1 MAKKPAA
8 KKPAAPKAVPAQS
21 AAAKQPLKKSFPQPQ
36 GEWKGNHCAVHHAGH
51 YVAKTQAEW
60 ENLWDTTFADQ
71 HPAPA
76 APKLPRGKMAVAIF
90 TGQASSPADINI
102 TRIEHTDGVT
112 NIVYTAEHKSSMLCV
127 MNDPYLIKWMDKT
140 DDAIS
145 FTKESPRPAAPAID
159 IKTLR
164 KKM

>member
-1 MAKKPAA
+1 MAKKPTPKSTAA
-8 KKPAAPKAVPAQS
+8 SKKPVKE
-21 AAAKQPLKKSFPQPQ
+21 LKKEFPSKAA
-36 GEWKGNHCAVHHAGH
+36 GEWKGVHCAVHHAGH

-90 TGQASSPADINI
+90 TGQSSGPAEINV
-102 TRIEHTDGVT
+102 TRLEHTEGVT
-112 NIVYTAEHKSSMLCV
+112 NVVYTVEHKSSMLCV
-127 MNDPYLIKWMDKT
+127 MNDPYLIKWVDKT
-140 DDAIS
+140 DDAVA

-164 KKM
+164 RKPE